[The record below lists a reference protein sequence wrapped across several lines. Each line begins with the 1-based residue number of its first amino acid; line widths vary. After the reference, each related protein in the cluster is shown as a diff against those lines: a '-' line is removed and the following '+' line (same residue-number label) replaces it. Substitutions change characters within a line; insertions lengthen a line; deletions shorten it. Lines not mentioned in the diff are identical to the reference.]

1 MRGAV
6 ARALV
11 VLGLCSS
18 FLITSLSSRPCV
30 CALILVSLSLVC
42 VCVCVLG
49 QPASRSP
56 RRRTPTRRRSSSA
69 TPPPA
74 SVRPRPRATAST
86 STATTAPGACSSPPS
101 SSFPPIFEIPFCT
114 VASLLRHSHTPCLF
128 VCSSWDNRKITSI
141 PSSISLLKDLM
152 TLFVFSLPFS
162 SLLSASNTD
171 AHNAQRARRKQSHLA
186 PHRCHELTP
195 RADVHVCLSFP
206 SPHHALPC
214 GVHRARLATD
224 TCAAT
229 T

>member
-42 VCVCVLG
+42 VCVSSGSLPRAHRGGVRRRGGAVL
-49 QPASRSP
+49 P
-56 RRRTPTRRRSSSA
+56 RRHPQHLCVRDRVRRRLPQQQQPHLA
-69 TPPPA
+69 H
-74 SVRPRPRATAST
+74 VRRLPPRP
-86 STATTAPGACSSPPS
+86 
-101 SSFPPIFEIPFCT
+101 FPPFFETPFCT
-114 VASLLRHSHTPCLF
+114 VASLLHRSRMPCLH
-128 VCSSWDNRKITSI
+128 SSWDNRKITSI

-171 AHNAQRARRKQSHLA
+171 AHNAQRARGKQSHLA
-186 PHRCHELTP
+186 THRCHELTP
-195 RADVHVCLSFP
+195 RADIHVCLSFP

-224 TCAAT
+224 TCAT
-229 T
+229 TT